1 MIIYLKGRIRLV
13 NGSTPWMG
21 RVEVS
26 YKGAWATVSGR
37 SYYHDPTFD
46 DKAAEVVCRMLGYPT
61 YVFYK

>member
-1 MIIYLKGRIRLV
+1 MIIYLKVRIRLV

-26 YKGAWATVSGR
+26 YKGAWATVAGR
-37 SYYHDPTFD
+37 STTFD

>member
-26 YKGAWATVSGR
+26 YKGAWATVAGR
-37 SYYHDPTFD
+37 STTFD
-46 DKAAEVVCRMLGYPT
+46 DKAAYPT